1 MADAIKVVKFEA
13 VGLREMKTEL
23 DGINRSLDQVSEP
36 GQLSSLNAE
45 AEQLNGKLS
54 TANKELSEVGKRDY
68 SQVAGNLS
76 KIAGGL
82 GAIGTAA
89 ALAFGGGDDADE
101 FFKTMSTGATIT
113 MGVVGVLQS
122 VNAIMSLFPAKAT
135 GATAAQTGLNAA
147 MSANVIGLIVIGVVA
162 LIAAFVAFKD
172 PIIEFISN
180 WENLVDVMLYLI
192 GPIGWII
199 LAYKELFSEEA
210 KLESAREIAAKKE
223 KEATEQR
230 GRDLTTRLKQIVKEK
245 DAKIKATDEFI
256 DALQLEKETL
266 EANGKSSD
274 AVTLR
279 ILEAELEK
287 TKAVQQANRDQVDAV
302 YKRFEAEAV
311 ASGQSVEEYKKSMK
325 ARGVDLD
332 AEQAKY
338 EKSLEK
344 DAAAV
349 QRAENQ
355 ITQFKRE
362 GAEKRAAIAE
372 TEADKKAAE
381 DAKAIAAEELAEA
394 KRVADKEATL
404 RRIGELETQYKNS
417 TLSKEEQEVIAV
429 TNKYA
434 QLIEAAKKHGLD
446 TKQLEADQAEQKAI
460 IDQKYRDEEQ
470 KIIDDEVAAI
480 KAAADAKIEIDKETA
495 NTMRLNAKALRES
508 QVAMASS
515 AFQAIGDLANAFAG
529 EDEASKKKAFQINK
543 AMSLG
548 IATANTALAVT
559 GALTAGGN
567 PIKLATGAQFVEAG
581 IAATAGAAQIAV
593 ISKSKFGS
601 GGSATP
607 STSGVGSGSSGSSG
621 SNGRMGPNVSFSGN
635 GGNANNVGAGN
646 MNSNGG
652 YGNQQVVI
660 SEVAITDIQKKLVKY
675 SELSSL

>member
-13 VGLREMKTEL
+13 VGLREMKSEL

-36 GQLSSLNAE
+36 GQLASLNAE
-45 AEQLNGKLS
+45 AGQLNGKLS

-68 SQVAGNLS
+68 SQVSGNLS

-101 FFKTMSTGATIT
+101 FFKTMSTGASIT
-113 MGVVGVLQS
+113 MGVVGVLEM
-122 VNAIMSLFPAKAT
+122 VNGVMSLFPAKAT
-135 GATAAQTGLNAA
+135 GATAAQTGLNVA
-147 MSANVIGLIVIGVVA
+147 MSANVIGLIVLGVVG

-172 PIIEFISN
+172 PIIDFISN
-180 WENLVDVMLYLI
+180 WENLVDVMLYLL

-199 LAYKELFSEEA
+199 LAYQKLFSEEA
-210 KLESAREIAAKKE
+210 KLENAREDAAEKEKQRLTEKNLAHKKELANIKERNIEFIKAKNKEIAALDLE
-223 KEATEQR
+223 
-230 GRDLTTRLKQIVKEK
+230 RD
-245 DAKIKATDEFI
+245 
-256 DALQLEKETL
+256 TL

-274 AVTLR
+274 EVTVK
-279 ILEAELEK
+279 ILEAEKEK
-287 TKAVQQANRDQVDAV
+287 MLSTYNAAAAMLMTWTKY
-302 YKRFEAEAV
+302 YKSEALL
-311 ASGQSVEEYKKSMK
+311 SGLSEEQYKEQMK
-325 ARGVDLD
+325 KKGVDLD
-332 AEQAKY
+332 KLQAQFQDIQDKNVEAVIRADNAIKKFKLGQKSDTPKAEEGETDAERDARIAEETRQAELKAKAEY
-338 EKSLEK
+338 IVKVEEL
-344 DAAAV
+344 
-349 QRAENQ
+349 ENQ
-355 ITQFKRE
+355 Y
-362 GAEKRAAIAE
+362 AESK
-372 TEADKKAAE
+372 
-381 DAKAIAAEELAEA
+381 
-394 KRVADKEATL
+394 
-404 RRIGELETQYKNS
+404 
-417 TLSKEEQEVIAV
+417 LSKEEKELNAV
-429 TNKYA
+429 TDKYYN
-434 QLIEAAKKHGLD
+434 LIKMAEKHGVD
-446 TKQLEADQAEQKAI
+446 TAQLEADQAEQEAI
-460 IDQKYRDEEQ
+460 IAQRYRDEEQ
-470 KIIDDEVAAI
+470 KLINDGIAAE
-480 KAAADAKIEIDKETA
+480 KAANDAKIENDKETA

-508 QVAMASS
+508 QVKMAAS
-515 AFQAIGDLANAFAG
+515 AFQAIGDLASAFAG

-581 IAATAGAAQIAV
+581 IAAVAGAAQIAV
-593 ISKSKFGS
+593 IAKSKFGS

-607 STSGVGSGSSGSSG
+607 STSGAGRGSSGGSSR
-621 SNGRMGPNVSFSGN
+621 SDGRMGPNVSFTGN